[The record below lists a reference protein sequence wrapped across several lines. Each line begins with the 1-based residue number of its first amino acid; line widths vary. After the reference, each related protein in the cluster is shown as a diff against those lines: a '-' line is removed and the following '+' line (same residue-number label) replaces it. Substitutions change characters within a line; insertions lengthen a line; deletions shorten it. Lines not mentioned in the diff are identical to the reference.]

1 MSICVAIMKK
11 QITILT
17 FKQSKNEKFNMKSG
31 EAFLILLCSSMSP
44 K

>member
-17 FKQSKNEKFNMKSG
+17 FNQCKNERYNMKFR
-31 EAFLILLCSSMSP
+31 ETFLILLCSSMSP